1 MPEVGLGGQELW
13 AGASFVLA
21 GSGEAYGA
29 ARVALERAG
38 AASMKTWGPGQ
49 PEPAGLDRVE
59 AWLVLT
65 DDPGQRRKYSRRARN
80 ARVPAVF
87 GWTLG
92 DGFAL
97 ARFTHLAGCACL
109 ECFESNNPKAF
120 LKPDPS
126 WEPVVGAQA
135 AAELLLGLLH
145 PSPLDDMV
153 WLTSAGNGTSLKHL
167 VVSSSN
173 CAANREG

>member
-1 MPEVGLGGQELW
+1 
-13 AGASFVLA
+13 
-21 GSGEAYGA
+21 
-29 ARVALERAG
+29 
-38 AASMKTWGPGQ
+38 MKTWVPDQ
-49 PEPAGLDRVE
+49 AEPAGLDKVE

-65 DDPGQRRKYSRRARN
+65 DDPGQRRKYSRRARS
-80 ARVPAVF
+80 ARVPAIF

-97 ARFTHLAGCACL
+97 ARFTHLAGCTCL

-120 LKPDPS
+120 LKPEPS

-135 AAELLLGLLH
+135 AGELLLGLLH

-153 WLTSAGNGTSLKHL
+153 WLTSAGNGTSLQHQ

-173 CAANREG
+173 CAAARQA